1 MSDPYNVPTQQQAL
15 NNPFSAFPQLLTSA
29 MLKTGGNAFSRL
41 LSGPTRPGVLTDNT
55 WGGFDPVD
63 PNSVRDQ
70 PNPSQGGYSIDDQL
84 NGLLQPRPSYTDPV
98 QGLPLPAAG
107 APPSPAQGAPAS
119 PGFNSLVQTLTRNRL
134 AAARG
139 GQDPN
144 SLTPG
149 SNTGTNAVF

>member
-1 MSDPYNVPTQQQAL
+1 MGWFRS
-15 NNPFSAFPQLLTSA
+15 
-29 MLKTGGNAFSRL
+29 
-41 LSGPTRPGVLTDNT
+41 
-55 WGGFDPVD
+55 VD

-70 PNPSQGGYSIDDQL
+70 PNPSQVATVLMISLMAYCSLGQAI
-84 NGLLQPRPSYTDPV
+84 TDPV
-98 QGLPLPAAG
+98 QGFPLPAAVL
-107 APPSPAQGAPAS
+107 SITCSGAPAS